1 MKHRQ
6 LQPFRT
12 APTAAMA
19 QFNEGQSEFDNCIFS
34 SVDEIRV
41 EIFQEFATSIKM
53 DDVTAADFIASV
65 SKMPSG

>member
-1 MKHRQ
+1 
-6 LQPFRT
+6 
-12 APTAAMA
+12 MA